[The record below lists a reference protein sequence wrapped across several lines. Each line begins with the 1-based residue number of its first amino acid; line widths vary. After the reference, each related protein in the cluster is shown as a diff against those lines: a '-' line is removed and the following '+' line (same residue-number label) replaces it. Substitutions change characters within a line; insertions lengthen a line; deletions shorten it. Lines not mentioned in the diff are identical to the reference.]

1 MKVVKVPGS
10 TTSEGHCERRKIK
23 VIEIEEFE
31 GLSVFTKPLSERVET
46 EHECTCP
53 SNWAL
58 YSNMKASSF

>member
-10 TTSEGHCERRKIK
+10 TMSEGHSERRRMK

-31 GLSVFTKPLSERVET
+31 GLSIYTNPLTERVET

-53 SNWAL
+53 SNCAL